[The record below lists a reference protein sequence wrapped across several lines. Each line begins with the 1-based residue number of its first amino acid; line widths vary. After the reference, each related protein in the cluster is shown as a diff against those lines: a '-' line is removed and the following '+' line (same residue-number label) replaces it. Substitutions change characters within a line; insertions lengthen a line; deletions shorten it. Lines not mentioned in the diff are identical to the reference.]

1 MTTRND
7 NTLETPITLVKWP
20 WFCSEGEDQGP
31 ILLVLFA
38 RPLPLFFLHFF
49 FLPPMVFWNFSLMIN
64 DHDEWSHALYPIL
77 GIQSHG
83 WDYQQDQ
90 PLTNYF
96 DFWEHVCYQGVSQQD
111 CATVGFELCAKCRL
125 GGCVFSAVP
134 TPRVLP
140 LPVSVSGNALFV
152 DDMAALVY
160 SFQFGFD
167 CIACERIQKVYMHD
181 DKMRDDD
188 EGGAGT
194 LAEATRFLDLQ
205 YVFFCSAYF
214 WRLGAMDQD
223 CALFAFC
230 SLKNALPCLVEEG
243 LKELKARRELGSS
256 D

>member
-1 MTTRND
+1 
-7 NTLETPITLVKWP
+7 
-20 WFCSEGEDQGP
+20 
-31 ILLVLFA
+31 
-38 RPLPLFFLHFF
+38 
-49 FLPPMVFWNFSLMIN
+49 MIN

-83 WDYQQDQ
+83 WDYKQDQ
-90 PLTNYF
+90 PLTNFF

-111 CATVGFELCAKCRL
+111 GATVGIGWAA
-125 GGCVFSAVP
+125 VFFPPFQPLTFSHS
-134 TPRVLP
+134 

-205 YVFFCSAYF
+205 FFFCSVYF

-230 SLKNALPCLVEEG
+230 SLKKCPSLSG
-243 LKELKARRELGSS
+243 
-256 D
+256 